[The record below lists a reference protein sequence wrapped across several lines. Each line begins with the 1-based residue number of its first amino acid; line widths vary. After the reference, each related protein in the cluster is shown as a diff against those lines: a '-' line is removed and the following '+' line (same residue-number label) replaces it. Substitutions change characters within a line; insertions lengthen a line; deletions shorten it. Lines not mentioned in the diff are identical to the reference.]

1 MLMMMTVVINITRAL
16 RSTQELNP
24 TPKFTPL
31 TLGLRTPS
39 SQANMGFPSRWLSLA
54 LTIG

>member
-1 MLMMMTVVINITRAL
+1 MMMTVVINITRAL

-31 TLGLRTPS
+31 TLGPRTPS